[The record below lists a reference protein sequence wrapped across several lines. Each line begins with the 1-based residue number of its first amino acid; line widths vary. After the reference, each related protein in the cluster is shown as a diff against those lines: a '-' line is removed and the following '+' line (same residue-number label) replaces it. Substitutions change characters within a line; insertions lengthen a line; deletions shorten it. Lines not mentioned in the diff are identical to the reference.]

1 MIDHLA
7 LILLGLDGA
16 GKSTQVER
24 LKSFMQGEGY
34 VSLVT
39 TWSKSAHHY
48 DLIRQLK
55 RQTPM
60 RSILL
65 TVVQAMDF
73 QQMIKQDVIPAL
85 RRKKVVLCDRYFYTG
100 IARGVARG
108 LSKTWLRQLFTA
120 DVVRMCAV

>member
-1 MIDHLA
+1 
-7 LILLGLDGA
+7 
-16 GKSTQVER
+16 VER

-85 RRKKVVLCDRYFYTG
+85 RAKKVGSAL
-100 IARGVARG
+100 
-108 LSKTWLRQLFTA
+108 
-120 DVVRMCAV
+120 AVPSS

>member
-1 MIDHLA
+1 LT
-7 LILLGLDGA
+7 LLHSAGLDGA

-85 RRKKVVLCDRYFYTG
+85 RAKKVGSAL
-100 IARGVARG
+100 
-108 LSKTWLRQLFTA
+108 
-120 DVVRMCAV
+120 AVPSS